1 MRKLVQ
7 IPANKTFEV
16 LVALTQALEGG
27 DALFISG
34 PEINGVARAEE
45 VPAEVQ
51 DNTAVVIKSS
61 GSTGRPKLIE
71 LSAEALLSS
80 ARATEQR
87 IGEGQWLLCLPVNYV
102 AGLMVLVRSVSSDRQ
117 PVLMNT
123 QVPFTPEAFV
133 RGASLMD
140 EGKRYTSL
148 VPTQLARLA
157 DAVDSDP
164 MVYSSLRK
172 FESIL
177 IGGQRTDFSVMQKL
191 KAMGIN
197 LISTYGMTETSGG
210 CVYDGEPIGD
220 TKLRVEDDK
229 LEVSG
234 SVLANN
240 LPEWFSTNDLARF
253 DESGKLE
260 ILGRADRVI
269 ISGGLKVSLDRV
281 EEISKEIAGVAEIAA
296 VGIDDR
302 EFGQRVAIGFEGTPE
317 VSDAI
322 SDHLVEI
329 IGREAK
335 PKKIKQFRDLPR
347 LDSQKLDLQRI
358 QQLMAE

>member
-16 LVALTQALEGG
+16 LVALTQALDGG
-27 DALFISG
+27 DALFVSG
-34 PEINGVARAEE
+34 PEINGVPPTEDL
-45 VPAEVQ
+45 PAEV
-51 DNTAVVIKSS
+51 DDKTAVVVKSS
-61 GSTGRPKLIE
+61 GSTGHPKLIE
-71 LSAEALLSS
+71 LSADALFAS
-80 ARATEQR
+80 ARATEQQ
-87 IGEGQWLLCLPVNYV
+87 IGTGQWLLTLPVNYV
-102 AGLMVLVRSVSSDRQ
+102 AGLMVLVRSVSADTQ

-123 QVPFTPEAFV
+123 QVPFTAEAFV

-140 EGKRYTSL
+140 EGNRYLSL

-157 DAVDSDP
+157 DAIDSDP

-172 FESIL
+172 FEGIL
-177 IGGQRTDFSVMQKL
+177 IGGQRPDFAVMQKL
-191 KAMGIN
+191 KGMGIN
-197 LISTYGMTETSGG
+197 LISSYGMTETCGG

-220 TKLRVEDDK
+220 TQLRITDGL

-234 SVLANN
+234 SVLANG
-240 LPEWFSTNDLARF
+240 LPQWFSTNDLARF
-253 DESGKLE
+253 DSSNKLE

-281 EEISKEIAGVAEIAA
+281 EEISKEIAGVSEIVA

-302 EFGQRVAIGFEGTPE
+302 EFGQRVVIGFEGSPE

-322 SDHLVEI
+322 STHLVEI

-335 PKKIKQFRDLPR
+335 PKKIRQFRDLPR
-347 LDSQKLDLQRI
+347 LENQKFDLLRI
-358 QQLMAE
+358 QKLMAE

>member
-16 LVALTQALEGG
+16 LLALTDALEGG
-27 DALFISG
+27 DALFVG
-34 PEINGVARAEE
+34 APEVNGIASVEDLPKQ
-45 VPAEVQ
+45 VH

-71 LSAEALLSS
+71 LSAKAMIAS
-80 ARATEQR
+80 ANATEQR
-87 IGEGQWLLCLPVNYV
+87 IGSGQWLLTLPVNYI
-102 AGLMVLVRSVSSDRQ
+102 AGLMVLVRSIRADKQ

-123 QVPFTPEAFV
+123 QLPFTAEAFV

-140 EGKRYTSL
+140 EGKRYLSL

-157 DAVDSDP
+157 EAIDSDP

-172 FESIL
+172 FESVL
-177 IGGQRTDFSVMQKL
+177 IGGQRSDFAVMQKL

-210 CVYDGEPIGD
+210 CVYDGETIGD
-220 TKLRVEDDK
+220 TQLRLNGDL

-234 SVLANN
+234 SVLANG
-240 LPEWFSTNDLARF
+240 LPQWFSTNDLARF
-253 DESGKLE
+253 DTSGKLE

-281 EEISKEIAGVAEIAA
+281 EEISREIAGVSEIAA
-296 VGIDDR
+296 VGIEDK
-302 EFGQRVAIGFEGTPE
+302 EFGSRVAIGFEGTPE
-317 VSDAI
+317 VSEAI
-322 SDHLVEI
+322 AEHLVEI

-335 PKKIKQFRDLPR
+335 PKKIRQFRDLPR
-347 LDSQKLDLQRI
+347 LDSQKLDMQRI

>member
-1 MRKLVQ
+1 MRNLIQ

-27 DALFISG
+27 DALFVSG
-34 PEINGVARAEE
+34 
-45 VPAEVQ
+45 AEVNGIAPVEDVPGQ
-51 DNTAVVIKSS
+51 VSDNTAVVIKSS

-71 LSAEALLSS
+71 LSAEAMLAS
-80 ARATEQR
+80 AKATEQT
-87 IGEGQWLLCLPVNYV
+87 IGSGQWLLTLPVNYV
-102 AGLMVLVRSVSSDRQ
+102 AGLMVLVRSIKADQQ

-133 RGASLMD
+133 RGASLME
-140 EGKRYTSL
+140 EGQRFVSL

-157 DAVDSDP
+157 EAIDLDP

-172 FESIL
+172 FEAIL
-177 IGGQRTDFSVMQKL
+177 VGGQRADFAVMQKL

-220 TKLRVEDDK
+220 TQLRINDDQ

-234 SVLANN
+234 SVLANG
-240 LPEWFSTNDLARF
+240 LPEWFSTNDLARIN
-253 DESGKLE
+253 DSGKLE

-281 EEISKEIAGVAEIAA
+281 EEISKEIAGVSEIVA
-296 VGIDDR
+296 VGIEDK
-302 EFGQRVAIGFEGTPE
+302 EFGERVAIGFEGTPE

-322 SDHLVEI
+322 SEHLIEI

-335 PKKIKQFRDLPR
+335 PKKILQFRDLPR
-347 LDSQKLDLQRI
+347 LESQKPDLQRI
-358 QQLMAE
+358 QKLMAE